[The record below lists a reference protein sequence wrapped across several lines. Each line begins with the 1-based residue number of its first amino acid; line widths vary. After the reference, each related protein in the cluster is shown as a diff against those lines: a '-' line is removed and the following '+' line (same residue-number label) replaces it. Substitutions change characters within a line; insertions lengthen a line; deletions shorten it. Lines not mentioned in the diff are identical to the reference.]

1 MTTSPTTSTSLSFDA
16 AKTLAVPAGTYLCHL
31 SAIETAPGKANP
43 NAMNIK
49 MTLELMN
56 NNLVHVGTV
65 STYLGD
71 LNAYASN
78 PQKTQTI
85 MRSWV
90 QVSECFN
97 LPIASNEPITVDA
110 FSAYLAAAMSRREI
124 GVVVVTVT
132 TSAQWGTQNNV
143 ISYGKLPS
151 ARVDTV

>member
-1 MTTSPTTSTSLSFDA
+1 MTTSPTTSLSFDT
-16 AKTLAVPAGTYLCHL
+16 AKTLAVSAGTYLCHL

-43 NAMNIK
+43 NAINIK
-49 MTLELMN
+49 LTLELMN

-97 LPIASNEPITVDA
+97 LPISSDEPINVESFA
-110 FSAYLAAAMSRREI
+110 NYLSAAMARREV
-124 GVVVVTVT
+124 GVVAVTVT

-143 ISYGKLPS
+143 TSYGKLPA
-151 ARVDTV
+151 ARADTV

>member
-1 MTTSPTTSTSLSFDA
+1 MTTSPTTSLSFDT

-31 SAIETAPGKANP
+31 SSIETAPGKANP
-43 NAMNIK
+43 NAINIK
-49 MTLELMN
+49 LTLELMN

-97 LPIASNEPITVDA
+97 LPISSDEPINVESFAT
-110 FSAYLAAAMSRREI
+110 YLSAAMSRREV
-124 GVVVVTVT
+124 GVVAVTVT

-143 ISYGKLPS
+143 ISYGKLPA
-151 ARVDTV
+151 ARADTV

>member
-1 MTTSPTTSTSLSFDA
+1 MTTSPLTSLSFNA
-16 AKTLAVPAGTYLCHL
+16 AKSLAVPAGTYLCHI
-31 SAIETAPGKANP
+31 SSIETAPGKANP

-49 MTLELMN
+49 LTLELMN

-71 LNAYASN
+71 LNAYATN

-90 QVSECFN
+90 QVQEAFN
-97 LPIASNEPITVDA
+97 LPIAGDEPINVDSFA
-110 FSAYLAAAMSRREI
+110 AYLSAAMARNEV
-124 GVVVVTVT
+124 GVVAVTVT

-151 ARVDTV
+151 ARADTV

>member
-1 MTTSPTTSTSLSFDA
+1 MTTSPTTSLSFNEA
-16 AKTLAVPAGTYLCHL
+16 RSVAVPAGTYLCHL

-43 NAMNIK
+43 NAINIK
-49 MTLELMN
+49 LTLELMN

-97 LPIASNEPITVDA
+97 LPISSDEPINVEA
-110 FSAYLAAAMSRREI
+110 FATYLSAAMSRREV
-124 GVVVVTVT
+124 GVVAVTVT

-143 ISYGKLPS
+143 ISYGKLPA
-151 ARVDTV
+151 ARADTV